1 MRNAPRGAQRYD
13 VVSNRKKPRRRGTK
27 FILFLLILAGLLVGA
42 DFGAAAVAE
51 HAISQQAREKFKLE
65 DDPAVH
71 IRGFPFT
78 TQALSGEYEH
88 ITVAAESINVK
99 DTLRELELMA
109 ELRQVTAPL
118 SDVLDGNTAAI
129 KIGDLEGIAKIRQS
143 DVGRLIRL
151 PNLGIEPADED
162 YVRTG
167 DAEDFVS
174 VEDLEKQREAS
185 NTYDS
190 TAGIRLAATTRIA
203 GREIEIVAFAI
214 IELTESA
221 VRIDPQRLEFGQEE
235 ETTVVPEQVR
245 RTLLPQFGTTI
256 EPGSLPFNVRPS
268 GVAVENGKL
277 IVQGKARNVT
287 FAGSAK
293 D

>member
-1 MRNAPRGAQRYD
+1 MSYAPRYD
-13 VVSNRKKPRRRGTK
+13 VVASRKQKSRRRGTK
-27 FILFLLILAGLLVGA
+27 FIIFLVVLAGLLVGA
-42 DFGAAAVAE
+42 DFAAAAFAE
-51 HAISQQAREKFKLE
+51 HTISQQAREKFQLQ

-78 TQALSGEYEH
+78 TQALGGEYEH
-88 ITVAAESINVK
+88 ITVAAEGINVQ
-99 DTLRELELMA
+99 DTLHELELMA
-109 ELRQVTAPL
+109 ELRNVTAPL
-118 SDVLDGNTAAI
+118 SDVVDGNTSAI
-129 KIGDLEGIAKIRQS
+129 VIGDLEGIAKIRQA
-143 DVGRLIRL
+143 DIGRLIKL
-151 PNLGIEPADED
+151 PSLSIEPAAED

-190 TAGIRLAATTRIA
+190 TAGVRLAATTRIA

-235 ETTVVPEQVR
+235 ETTVVPDQVR
-245 RTLLPQFGTTI
+245 KTLLPQFGTTI

-268 GVAVENGKL
+268 GVAVEHGKL
-277 IVQGKARNVT
+277 IVQGKAQNVT
-287 FAGSAK
+287 FAGSAQ